1 MHEVAVP
8 VFEKSLEVSPEMR
21 SLNVTVYESVRDTV
35 GVVGTLKLT
44 VGAVLLTVVVVA
56 IPETPGVNGETVV
69 AAKRIHRPRTCESA
83 NGG

>member
-1 MHEVAVP
+1 M
-8 VFEKSLEVSPEMR
+8 FENSLEVSPEMR
-21 SLNVTVYESVRDTV
+21 SLNVTVYESVRETV

-44 VGAVLLTVVVVA
+44 VGAELLTVVVVA

-69 AAKRIHRPRTCESA
+69 AAKRIHRPRTCEIA